1 MHRVRSAFALV
12 LKKESE
18 APPQPTR
25 ELSATGGESWLVYVD
40 LQSFAFHQNA
50 PAADGRINGRLGDA
64 ENEMAQ
70 RGVVVQRRGRIV
82 IHEDYI
88 GGGAFFQCAQG
99 EAPQLGG
106 EFGSSAR
113 FSFSSF

>member
-50 PAADGRINGRLGDA
+50 PAADRRIHGRLGDA

-70 RGVVVQRRGRIV
+70 RGVGPACAIPAKPVADRSRRSFI
-82 IHEDYI
+82 
-88 GGGAFFQCAQG
+88 A
-99 EAPQLGG
+99 
-106 EFGSSAR
+106 SSIRTSAAAN
-113 FSFSSF
+113 